1 MYVYFQ
7 LLTLRSEIAVYSGT
21 TTPNFNLR
29 QVMSGDLTSIP
40 TNFSLQYG
48 LYSSFMGC
56 FMYVIFGT
64 SKDIA
69 VGPAAIVAFITAEHA
84 SKDPAFV
91 VLLTFLSGIVIM
103 LLGLLRLGK
112 SIN

>member
-1 MYVYFQ
+1 MFH
-7 LLTLRSEIAVYSGT
+7 
-21 TTPNFNLR
+21 F
-29 QVMSGDLTSIP
+29 
-40 TNFSLQYG
+40 FLQYG

>member
-1 MYVYFQ
+1 MKPEPEK
-7 LLTLRSEIAVYSGT
+7 LLVRR
-21 TTPNFNLR
+21 P
-29 QVMSGDLTSIP
+29 SIP
-40 TNFSLQYG
+40 TNLDAKCSIFFLQYG

-112 SIN
+112 SRRAPEWREHWILIL

>member
-1 MYVYFQ
+1 
-7 LLTLRSEIAVYSGT
+7 
-21 TTPNFNLR
+21 
-29 QVMSGDLTSIP
+29 
-40 TNFSLQYG
+40 
-48 LYSSFMGC
+48 MGC

-112 SIN
+112 SKNWFPGIVITKGVEWVGTIK